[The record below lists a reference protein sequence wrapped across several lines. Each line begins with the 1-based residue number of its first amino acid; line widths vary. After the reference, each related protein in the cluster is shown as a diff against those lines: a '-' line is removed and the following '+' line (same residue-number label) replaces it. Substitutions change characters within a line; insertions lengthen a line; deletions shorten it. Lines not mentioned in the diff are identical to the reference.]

1 MPTDGRRAGSGDRRH
16 RLADDRVLF
25 RLGHTWPGVPRAG
38 EHTFLAILACRA
50 TPRPLSNMHLVCEVG
65 RDAGIEVAAAG
76 CFAHPFQITLPEL
89 HSCARRLPRL
99 AFGLPLSYHI
109 RALAGGAR
117 ITSRA
122 F

>member
-1 MPTDGRRAGSGDRRH
+1 
-16 RLADDRVLF
+16 VLF

-50 TPRPLSNMHLVCEVG
+50 TPRAYVTAASPLSNCTSSA
-65 RDAGIEVAAAG
+65 RSAGMRELRSRQPGAPGV
-76 CFAHPFQITLPEL
+76 FAHPFQITLPEL
-89 HSCARRLPRL
+89 HSGARRLPRL